1 MIPKRKYNGIIM
13 RRTPFGLLIT
23 LIILAIP
30 QNLFGQASVTIH
42 DNRSVTFKVSALY
55 ANTLYVEGL
64 GNALG
69 GKHFMNLTREGI
81 WEVTTPPIE
90 AGFHY
95 YQLVI
100 DSVAVNFPGQPTY
113 FGWGKETSGLEIPA
127 DNLPFYLPNKVP
139 HGDVS
144 AKWYHSQTTNTLR
157 VALVYTPPG
166 YHSDLNLR
174 FPVLYLQHGA
184 GESEMAWVYQ
194 GKANFIM
201 DNLISSGQAMPMIIV
216 MDNGYAASPGSVN
229 PRRPSREDND
239 FKGLLLNDLIPV
251 IDQNFRTIRNRKF
264 RALAGSAMGGRQA
277 MEIGFLN
284 LEFFGSIG
292 IMSSYP
298 RNWDMQSIYNE
309 YDLNEELELLWLGY
323 GKEDRGYKRGLAFH
337 QELRK
342 ESIEHIWYEC
352 EGKQV
357 WQVWRKHL
365 YDLAKHL
372 FK

>member
-1 MIPKRKYNGIIM
+1 MKKKQAW
-13 RRTPFGLLIT
+13 LLI
-23 LIILAIP
+23 IIIIHTVSDV
-30 QNLFGQASVTIH
+30 LFGQASVTIH
-42 DNRSVTFKVSALY
+42 SDRSVTFKVSALY
-55 ANTLYVEGL
+55 ANSLYVEGL

-69 GKHFMNLTREGI
+69 GKHFMNLSREGI
-81 WEVTTPPIE
+81 WEVTTPPIA

-113 FGWGKETSGLEIPA
+113 FGWGKETSGLEIPD
-127 DNLPFYLPNKVP
+127 DNLVFYLPQMVP

-144 AKWYHSQTTNTLR
+144 AKWYHSKTTNTVR
-157 VALVYTPPG
+157 MALVYTPPG

-184 GESEMAWVYQ
+184 GESEIAWVYQ
-194 GKANFIM
+194 GRANFIM
-201 DNLISSGQAMPMIIV
+201 DNLISNGQAMPMIIV
-216 MDNGYAASPGSVN
+216 MDKGYAAIPGSEN
-229 PRRPSREDND
+229 PDRPSPEDND
-239 FKGLLLNDLIPV
+239 FEGLLLNDLIPI
-251 IDQNFRTIRNRKF
+251 IDQNFRTIRNRKY
-264 RALAGSAMGGRQA
+264 RALAGSAMGGKQA
-277 MEIGFLN
+277 LNIGFSN
-284 LEFFGSIG
+284 LELFGSIG

-298 RNWDMQSIYNE
+298 RNLEMQSVNSE

-323 GKEDRGYKRGLAFH
+323 GKEDRGYRNGLAFH

-342 ESIEHIWYEC
+342 EGIEHIWYEC

>member
-1 MIPKRKYNGIIM
+1 MKNIPPIL
-13 RRTPFGLLIT
+13 FVF
-23 LIILAIP
+23 LIIQALVAD
-30 QNLFGQASVTIH
+30 LFAQASVTVHH
-42 DNRSVTFKVSALY
+42 DRSVTFKVPALY
-55 ANTLYVEGL
+55 ANALYVEGL

-69 GKHFMNLTREGI
+69 GKHFMNLSREGI

-113 FGWGKETSGLEIPA
+113 FGWGKETSGLEIPD
-127 DNLPFYLPNKVP
+127 DNLEFYLPHRVP

-144 AKWYHSQTTNTLR
+144 AKWYHSKTTNTIR
-157 VALVYTPPG
+157 KALVYTPPG
-166 YHSDLNLR
+166 YHVDLNLR

-201 DNLISSGQAMPMIIV
+201 DNLISSGQAIPMIIV
-216 MDNGYAASPGSVN
+216 MDKGYAAIPGSDN
-229 PRRPSREDND
+229 PERPSRKDND
-239 FKGLLLNDLIPV
+239 FEGLLLIDLIPV
-251 IDQNFRTIRNRKF
+251 IDQNFRTIRDRQY
-264 RALAGSAMGGRQA
+264 RALAGLSMGGAQA
-277 MEIGFLN
+277 IRIGFSN
-284 LEFFGSIG
+284 LELFGSIG
-292 IMSSYP
+292 VLSSHP
-298 RNWDMQSIYNE
+298 GSFDMQSVYKT

-323 GKEDRGYKRGLAFH
+323 GKEDKRYDNGLAFH
-337 QELRK
+337 HQLRK
-342 ESIEHIWYEC
+342 EGIEHIWYEC
-352 EGKQV
+352 EGGHV